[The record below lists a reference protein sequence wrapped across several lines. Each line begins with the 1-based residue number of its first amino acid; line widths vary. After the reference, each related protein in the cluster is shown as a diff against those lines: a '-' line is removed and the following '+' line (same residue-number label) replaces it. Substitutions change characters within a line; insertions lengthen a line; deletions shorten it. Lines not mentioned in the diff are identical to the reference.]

1 MSEPVKILIVDDQP
15 RARQSLR
22 ALLATWPLV
31 GTLREANHGAD
42 AIESVTQ
49 AQPDLVLMD
58 VLMPVMNGLEAT
70 RQIKACWPQVKIIVL
85 SLYGDYQAEALAAGA
100 DAFVSKGVPPDK
112 LLETISIVAA
122 ESRRKD

>member
-1 MSEPVKILIVDDQP
+1 MSESVQILIVDDQP

-22 ALLATWPLV
+22 ALLATWPSI
-31 GTLREANHGAD
+31 GTMREANNGAD
-42 AIESVTQ
+42 AIESVAQ

-70 RQIKACWPQVKIIVL
+70 RQIKAVWPQVKIIAL

-100 DAFVSKGVPPDK
+100 DAFVSKGEPPDK
-112 LLETISIVAA
+112 LLETISSIAA
-122 ESRRKD
+122 TLQRKD